1 VFEQLDLNGDG
12 ELDYIELMG
21 VLAAYQ
27 SAHTPAVPA
36 SSPRSAGA
44 ALHFCTSVAPPNSGP
59 PMYRA
64 LAGAQ
69 AAPSRAG
76 FTLDARRRFSFK
88 RRQGCISLSCA
99 EVAADSKGFR
109 EPGKVTRSYSLT
121 APNMPTLVGLDLYV
135 TYEQLPRALG
145 FGPILPFASSS
156 KCKRHD

>member
-1 VFEQLDLNGDG
+1 
-12 ELDYIELMG
+12 
-21 VLAAYQ
+21 
-27 SAHTPAVPA
+27 
-36 SSPRSAGA
+36 
-44 ALHFCTSVAPPNSGP
+44 
-59 PMYRA
+59 MYRA

-76 FTLDARRRFSFK
+76 FTLNARRRFSFK

-135 TYEQLPRALG
+135 TYE
-145 FGPILPFASSS
+145 SH
-156 KCKRHD
+156 CE